1 MIEEERK
8 SSSVAPA
15 QVNNNRQR
23 QPIDR
28 SNFLITT
35 STLPS
40 TVDSNL
46 LPITTS
52 PIPSITTTSA
62 LFTFTPVAR
71 STAVP
76 DRVGQRGAT
85 STRRSDTREH
95 HVNRSRFRQN
105 NIGPIQSIL
114 TIDC

>member
-1 MIEEERK
+1 M
-8 SSSVAPA
+8 APV
-15 QVNNNRQR
+15 QTNNNRQR
-23 QPIDR
+23 QPVDR
-28 SNFLITT
+28 SKFLLTT

-46 LPITTS
+46 MSITTS
-52 PIPSITTTSA
+52 SIPSITTTSA
-62 LFTFTPVAR
+62 LFSFTPVAR

-76 DRVGQRGAT
+76 DRLGQKGAT

-114 TIDC
+114 LMDN